1 MLSVNFNGHE
11 LNKYIGVLSGFT
23 LLKGA
28 EFLLD
33 LQDIDGG
40 NGSRVFNTH
49 YGPKTI
55 PMPFMARND
64 LINKYDELQRI
75 LKVDEQK
82 PLIFGNAPDR
92 IYYAM
97 PVGDMDM
104 DEFLNFGKGT
114 ITWLVPDGLAH
125 ATTETPF
132 PAALNSDGVLEATIV
147 NDGTAEVPVSYEIK
161 HKSDNGYVGIVSE
174 YGAMEFGNR
183 DEIDKINP
191 KKSEKVIAFD
201 YKTQPAGIVLGEG
214 VSCYPNYLN
223 NPETPNVINGSFT
236 FGVNSYGT
244 SIAKPVFD
252 NSTAKYWHG
261 PMFHADIPL
270 SSENKNSGPFIF
282 RNRFDFT
289 TGVKQV
295 GRTELTLE
303 SASAVAISCVIRD
316 SAYGSDE
323 MVWEIIVKNTMQ
335 KSIVLD
341 RRKFING
348 VYFLEVSRLGSQL
361 NFKLARANSI
371 KGDEVVSNIVKTV
384 SLNLA
389 YMSELPI
396 TGLTVWLQAFEKAP
410 VTSMGIT
417 DTSFYWADLDNW
429 VDLANRYSAG
439 DVFYVDGISKQPY
452 LNGVGALNDE
462 IIGTNYFLAP
472 PGETKVKFYF
482 SDFGN
487 ELPDVKVIIRKGWL

>member
-75 LKVDEQK
+75 LKVDEPK

-132 PAALNSDGVLEATIV
+132 QATLNSDGVLEATVV
-147 NDGTAEVPVSYEIK
+147 NDRTAEVPISYEIK

-174 YGAMEFGNR
+174 YGVMEFGNIQ
-183 DEIDKINP
+183 E
-191 KKSEKVIAFD
+191 
-201 YKTQPAGIVLGEG
+201 
-214 VSCYPNYLN
+214 
-223 NPETPNVINGSFT
+223 
-236 FGVNSYGT
+236 
-244 SIAKPVFD
+244 
-252 NSTAKYWHG
+252 
-261 PMFHADIPL
+261 AD
-270 SSENKNSGPFIF
+270 G
-282 RNRFDFT
+282 
-289 TGVKQV
+289 
-295 GRTELTLE
+295 TELTKTVTLTSNQKGDFANWTNGTVFAE
-303 SASAVAISCVIRD
+303 NPTKKAVTTMDSDSNFGGRLGLLPSGMTGD
-316 SAYGSDE
+316 GSAYYGAIKEFTATETADSWYIWARAWFETGKVEQTGMWTLAVVSDE
-323 MVWEIIVKNTMQ
+323 GKPIAAMSIHKSSLVSNDAIVTFQLGKPDGTMNNVKEIKFTPSYWLPPNVYGAQSIDKNSNMFDLKKEGDKVTFFYWGGYH
-335 KSIVLD
+335 SFVLD
-341 RRKFING
+341 SEVASYQAEKVQFFIGQFGTREAGKRVTHMYLNDFTFRKLNVPYVRDDPNRYGDGTLLTIDGNERKPYVNG
-348 VYFLEVSRLGSQL
+348 MLRLD
-361 NFKLARANSI
+361 
-371 KGDEVVSNIVKTV
+371 DEV
-384 SLNLA
+384 
-389 YMSELPI
+389 
-396 TGLTVWLQAFEKAP
+396 
-410 VTSMGIT
+410 
-417 DTSFYWADLDNW
+417 
-429 VDLANRYSAG
+429 
-439 DVFYVDGISKQPY
+439 
-452 LNGVGALNDE
+452 
-462 IIGTNYFLAP
+462 IGTKYFLAP
-472 PGETKVKFYF
+472 PGETKIQFYF
-482 SDFGN
+482 SDFAN
-487 ELPDVKVIIRKGWL
+487 PLPDVKLSIRKAWL